1 MFFGRAPAI
10 LRETQIV
17 TPLFCDGRGSVLAAL
32 KYGNDEAGNGY
43 VSFPVT
49 TLRGSVTHCNYNS

>member
-10 LRETQIV
+10 LREAQIV

-43 VSFPVT
+43 IAFP
-49 TLRGSVTHCNYNS
+49 